1 MKLPAK
7 QRYAVRIVV
16 NTARNGVDRPARKKE
31 IAAAEDIPAD
41 YVEQICVRLKA
52 GGILKSHRGR
62 DGGFSLARP
71 ASGITVSDVLRAM
84 DGDIALAPCMEG
96 DCRRRSICVTRKVWE
111 KANAAL
117 EAVFSGTT
125 IAELAEEDRKLA
137 ASGAM
142 SFEI

>member
-1 MKLPAK
+1 MRLPTK

-16 NTARNGVDRPARKKE
+16 NTARNGVVRPARKKE
-31 IAAAEDIPAD
+31 IAAAENIPAD

-71 ASGITVSDVLRAM
+71 ASGITVADVLRAM
-84 DGDIALAPCMEG
+84 DGDSALAPCMEG
-96 DCRRRSICVTRKVWE
+96 DCGRRSICVTRKVWE

-117 EAVFSGTT
+117 EAVFAGTT